1 MLTVEKKKDLEVLQ
15 QRKLEV
21 LAKYNERVKEVR
33 ERATQIKELI
43 ERARVEAETELLP
56 ILDKWEEAN
65 NRMLTKYP
73 EGGEMDFDQ
82 LD

>member
-73 EGGEMDFDQ
+73 EGGEMEFDQ

>member
-1 MLTVEKKKDLEVLQ
+1 M
-15 QRKLEV
+15 
-21 LAKYNERVKEVR
+21 LAKYNERVREVR
-33 ERATQIKELI
+33 ERAAQIKELI
-43 ERARVEAETELLP
+43 ERARVEAESGLMP

-73 EGGEMDFDQ
+73 EGGEMDFDA